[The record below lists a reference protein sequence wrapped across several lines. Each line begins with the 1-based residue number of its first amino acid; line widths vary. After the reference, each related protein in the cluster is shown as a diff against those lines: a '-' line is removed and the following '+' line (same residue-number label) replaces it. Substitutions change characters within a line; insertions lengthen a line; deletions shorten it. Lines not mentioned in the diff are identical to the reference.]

1 MARSLTLAHLGALL
15 ALLALFLPV
24 VGGPLVAALQKEATA
39 LPSGFSVWDLARLQG
54 VGSISWHALL
64 ILSVGAIAA
73 LMAFTGPH
81 RGLWIP
87 AGAWLIGIAAELRYL
102 VRELERLNEG
112 AEGTIF
118 AAGLVP
124 WGWAAAASGAL
135 LMIVAGVSMPRA

>member
-1 MARSLTLAHLGALL
+1 MPRPLTLAHLGALL
-15 ALLALFLPV
+15 ALVAFFLPV
-24 VGGPLVAALQKEATA
+24 VGGPLVAAVQQEASS
-39 LPSGFSVWDLARLQG
+39 LPAGFSVWDLARLQG

-73 LMAFTGPH
+73 VMAYTGPH

-102 VRELERLNEG
+102 VREMERINEG

-118 AAGLVP
+118 TAGLAP